1 MSTGPIG
8 NNYDVRNNVGLK
20 KHCYTLKGP
29 WKQDNVEMEA
39 CMVIS
44 VPAPLEGA
52 IIVGQESITYH
63 KGDTFM
69 AVAPPII
76 KQSPL
81 VCFGKVDE
89 DGLRYLL
96 GDMSGRLFML
106 FLEKQ
111 VSCSFISCFSCFS
124 FIFCI

>member
-1 MSTGPIG
+1 
-8 NNYDVRNNVGLK
+8 
-20 KHCYTLKGP
+20 
-29 WKQDNVEMEA
+29 
-39 CMVIS
+39 MVIA

-52 IIVGQESITYH
+52 LIVGQESITYH
-63 KGDTFM
+63 KGDNFM

-81 VCFGKVDE
+81 VCFGKVDD

-111 VSCSFISCFSCFS
+111 VGGVLFCFIRVCVLICL
-124 FIFCI
+124 CIVLKKCNHPCRVNVKPNSTLNLYFPTSNSTSSPTQ